1 MNRPKR
7 FLVVTVGLT
16 ALLFS
21 SSLSN
26 AGYVIQL
33 HSTELCGDRI
43 PWLRPPAE
51 RTGYQLLR
59 SFGPAGASKSGHNS
73 ACKGWLRVG
82 P

>member
-1 MNRPKR
+1 MNRSKR
-7 FLVVTVGLT
+7 FLVITVGLT
-16 ALLFS
+16 VLLFPAA
-21 SSLSN
+21 LSP
-26 AGYVIQL
+26 ARYVNKL

-43 PWLRPPAE
+43 SWLRPPAE

-73 ACKGWLRVG
+73 ACKGSLRVG